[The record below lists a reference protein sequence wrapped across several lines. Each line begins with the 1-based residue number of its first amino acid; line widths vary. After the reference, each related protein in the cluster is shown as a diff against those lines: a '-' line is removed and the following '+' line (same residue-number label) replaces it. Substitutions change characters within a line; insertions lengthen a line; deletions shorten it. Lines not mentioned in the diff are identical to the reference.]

1 MGVDAAELKKQ
12 AAAYAVDLVQSG
24 MIVGLGHGSTAIH
37 VVGLLA
43 EKLKS
48 GQLKDVIGVPSS
60 YQVEEEAMRYGLPL
74 RTLEENP
81 MIDLTIDGAD
91 EVDPQLNLIKG
102 GGGALLREKIIAQAS
117 RREIIVVDEAKLTPV
132 LGKKR
137 CVPVEVV
144 PFGWKSQ
151 VMFLETL
158 GAKVT
163 MKRNADRSPFNTDC
177 GNWLFECNFGP
188 IERPHILAEKIKNR
202 AGIVEHG
209 LFLGL
214 ASDVVIAGVSG
225 IRHLK
230 RGEGGVSP
238 SDFGKEF

>member
-74 RTLEENP
+74 RKLDENP

-91 EVDPQLNLIKG
+91 EVDPQAFWQIHRS
-102 GGGALLREKIIAQAS
+102 ALVSVKE
-117 RREIIVVDEAKLTPV
+117 
-132 LGKKR
+132 
-137 CVPVEVV
+137 
-144 PFGWKSQ
+144 
-151 VMFLETL
+151 
-158 GAKVT
+158 
-163 MKRNADRSPFNTDC
+163 
-177 GNWLFECNFGP
+177 
-188 IERPHILAEKIKNR
+188 
-202 AGIVEHG
+202 
-209 LFLGL
+209 
-214 ASDVVIAGVSG
+214 IAGVNRDMRG
-225 IRHLK
+225 HLTVRLK
-230 RGEGGVSP
+230 QRPETLPVGENYVHL
-238 SDFGKEF
+238 FRQM